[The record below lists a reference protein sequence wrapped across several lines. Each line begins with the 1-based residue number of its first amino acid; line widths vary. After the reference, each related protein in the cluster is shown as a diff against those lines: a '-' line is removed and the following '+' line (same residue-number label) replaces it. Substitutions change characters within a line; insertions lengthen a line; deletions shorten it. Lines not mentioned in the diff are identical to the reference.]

1 MNELRKAAEMAL
13 EALEIGYDSA
23 QAEAHQ
29 FHAAMAGYKP
39 QRHAAMDADVQKI
52 AAAITALRQALK
64 QSAQQEPVA
73 WMYES
78 VCGNDFATRHKPPEY
93 AKNIRPLYTTPPQ
106 REWVGLTDAEIGIV
120 SADIWGSVLIAPQ
133 SYQAFAHAIEA
144 KLKENFSTR

>member
-52 AAAITALRQALK
+52 AAAITALRQAIAE
-64 QSAQQEPVA
+64 QPAQQQEFECPRCGHCCPAQQENGCA
-73 WMYES
+73 
-78 VCGNDFATRHKPPEY
+78 
-93 AKNIRPLYTTPPQ
+93 
-106 REWVGLTDAEIGIV
+106 
-120 SADIWGSVLIAPQ
+120 
-133 SYQAFAHAIEA
+133 
-144 KLKENFSTR
+144 